1 MSDIKYNR
9 IDEDLQQKIISNRE
23 SHWIN
28 PYAFKDEMAVRRNND
43 IDKANLWRPVFVR
56 DVEKIMHLPYYNRY
70 ADKTQVF
77 SFKNNDDIT
86 RRAQHVQLVSRIAR
100 NIGSVL
106 GLNLDLIEA
115 IALGHDIGHT
125 PFGHAGERFLSELYH
140 NETNR
145 YFNHNVHSARVLD
158 TIFVRNFT
166 MQTLDGVL
174 CHNGEFEQQ
183 GYKPKYE
190 KSFDDYDTEIESCY
204 TEGIEAIKKL
214 IPSTLEGCVVRIC
227 DIIAYLGKDRQDAAL
242 AGIID
247 PDYEF
252 TTKLIG
258 RENAKIINNLTV
270 DIIEHSYGK
279 DYISLSDNA
288 FKDLSMAKK
297 ENTEVIYK
305 DKNINNQY
313 NSIIKPMFEDIY
325 YKLLDD
331 IEKNDEDSIIF
342 KHHINPI
349 GDALRK
355 YHSITITEVHL
366 KSNAKQSRHSH
377 EFSEQIWY
385 ALKGNGRLL
394 LANDNEQKFTE
405 GDVVRFEA
413 GDIHGLY
420 NDSDEEFVY
429 ISVTTPPIDFSYA
442 YKEIGK
448 K

>member
-1 MSDIKYNR
+1 M
-9 IDEDLQQKIISNRE
+9 
-23 SHWIN
+23 
-28 PYAFKDEMAVRRNND
+28 
-43 IDKANLWRPVFVR
+43 
-56 DVEKIMHLPYYNRY
+56 
-70 ADKTQVF
+70 
-77 SFKNNDDIT
+77 
-86 RRAQHVQLVSRIAR
+86 
-100 NIGSVL
+100 
-106 GLNLDLIEA
+106 IEA

-158 TIFVRNFT
+158 TIFARNFT

-183 GYKPKYE
+183 EYKPKYE
-190 KSFDDYDTEIESCY
+190 KSFDDYDTEIELCY
-204 TEGIEAIKKL
+204 TEGTDAIKKL

-227 DIIAYLGKDRQDAAL
+227 DMIAYLGKDRQDAAL

-252 TTKLIG
+252 TTELIG

-279 DYISLSDNA
+279 DYISLSDKA
-288 FKDLSMAKK
+288 FSDLSLAKK
-297 ENTEVIYK
+297 ENYEVIYK

-331 IEKNDEDSIIF
+331 IKKNYEDSMIF

-349 GDALRK
+349 GNALRK
-355 YHSITITEVHL
+355 Y
-366 KSNAKQSRHSH
+366 QSVDYL
-377 EFSEQIWY
+377 SEENNQIVVDY
-385 ALKGNGRLL
+385 IASMTDDYFIALY
-394 LANDNEQKFTE
+394 KFLFPE
-405 GDVVRFEA
+405 SK
-413 GDIHGLY
+413 Y
-420 NDSDEEFVY
+420 
-429 ISVTTPPIDFSYA
+429 SVEYEPYFKLI
-442 YKEIGK
+442 
-448 K
+448 

>member
-158 TIFVRNFT
+158 TIFARNFT

-174 CHNGEFEQQ
+174 
-183 GYKPKYE
+183 
-190 KSFDDYDTEIESCY
+190 
-204 TEGIEAIKKL
+204 
-214 IPSTLEGCVVRIC
+214 
-227 DIIAYLGKDRQDAAL
+227 
-242 AGIID
+242 
-247 PDYEF
+247 
-252 TTKLIG
+252 
-258 RENAKIINNLTV
+258 
-270 DIIEHSYGK
+270 
-279 DYISLSDNA
+279 
-288 FKDLSMAKK
+288 
-297 ENTEVIYK
+297 
-305 DKNINNQY
+305 
-313 NSIIKPMFEDIY
+313 
-325 YKLLDD
+325 
-331 IEKNDEDSIIF
+331 
-342 KHHINPI
+342 
-349 GDALRK
+349 
-355 YHSITITEVHL
+355 
-366 KSNAKQSRHSH
+366 
-377 EFSEQIWY
+377 
-385 ALKGNGRLL
+385 
-394 LANDNEQKFTE
+394 
-405 GDVVRFEA
+405 
-413 GDIHGLY
+413 
-420 NDSDEEFVY
+420 
-429 ISVTTPPIDFSYA
+429 
-442 YKEIGK
+442 
-448 K
+448 

>member
-1 MSDIKYNR
+1 MSDTVKYNK
-9 IDEDLQQKIISNRE
+9 ISKELQQEIVYNRE
-23 SHWIN
+23 KHWIN
-28 PYAFKDEMAVRRNND
+28 PYAFKNENAVRRNND

-106 GLNLDLIEA
+106 GLNIDLIEA

-158 TIFVRNFT
+158 TIFARNFT

-183 GYKPKYE
+183 EYRPKYE
-190 KSFDDYDTEIESCY
+190 KNFDNYDAEFESCY
-204 TEGIEAIKKL
+204 TDGASAIKKL
-214 IPSTLEGCVVRIC
+214 IPATLEGCVVRIC
-227 DIIAYLGKDRQDAAL
+227 DMIAYLGKDRQDAVL

-247 PDYEF
+247 ENCEF

-258 RENAKIINNLTV
+258 SENAKIINNLTV
-270 DIIEHSYGK
+270 DIIENSYGK
-279 DYISLSDNA
+279 DYILLSNEA
-288 FKDLSMAKK
+288 FNDLSTAKK
-297 ENTEVIYK
+297 ENNDVIYR
-305 DKNINNQY
+305 DKKINSQY
-313 NSIIKPMFEDIY
+313 NDIIKPMFADLY
-325 YKLLDD
+325 YKLLND
-331 IEKNDEDSIIF
+331 ISNKNENSIIY

-349 GDALRK
+349 GYALNK
-355 YHSITITEVHL
+355 YHNIDYL
-366 KSNAKQSRHSH
+366 
-377 EFSEQIWY
+377 SEEKNQIVVDY
-385 ALKGNGRLL
+385 IASMTDDYFIALHKLL
-394 LANDNEQKFTE
+394 FP
-405 GDVVRFEA
+405 
-413 GDIHGLY
+413 
-420 NDSDEEFVY
+420 DSKYY
-429 ISVTTPPIDFSYA
+429 IEYEPYF
-442 YKEIGK
+442 
-448 K
+448 